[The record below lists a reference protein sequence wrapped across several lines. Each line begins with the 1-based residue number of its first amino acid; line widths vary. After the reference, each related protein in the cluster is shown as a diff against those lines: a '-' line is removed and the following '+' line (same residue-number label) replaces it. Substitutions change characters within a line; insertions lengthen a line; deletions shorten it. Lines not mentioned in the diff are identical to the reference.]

1 MRKELIIA
9 IIAGI
14 IVGLTIAFGVWRAN
28 SALKKVKVVTKEPTS
43 LDQKRSVSQNGSSK
57 ITLAAPEAED
67 VITQNPTKVSGITL
81 KDALVVV
88 SSEEEDY
95 ILKADA
101 SGSFE
106 QEVELIGGINQLIV
120 ASFDESEGKS
130 EQELTVIFSR
140 EFKVSEEGSG
150 NPTATDEGD
159 PIREKVREK
168 LEEVKKNPKAYIG
181 TITDKLETSLQI
193 KNALG
198 EIQLISVDSEN
209 VDFVKTSKS
218 QTTIKYNDLAIG
230 DFIIAMG
237 FATNSNGVLAAQR
250 ILVSPQLEA
259 PKREIVFGQA
269 TGIAKNVLSL
279 KDKQGKEWKLT
290 FPKKWKGP
298 EIKEVKEGEKVVA
311 IVEQE
316 ENIYNIRTIEITSK
330 VETSSN

>member
-57 ITLAAPEAED
+57 ITLATPEVQD
-67 VITQNPTKVSGITL
+67 VISQNPTKVSGITL

-95 ILKADA
+95 ILKTNS

-130 EQELTVIFSR
+130 EQELTVIFST
-140 EFKVSEEGSG
+140 EFKVSEDNSET
-150 NPTATDEGD
+150 PAATDEGD

-181 TITDKLETSLQI
+181 TITDKLETSIQI

-209 VDFVKTSKS
+209 VDFVKTGKS

-250 ILVSPQLEA
+250 ILVSPPFEQPNRSIIIGESDTL
-259 PKREIVFGQA
+259 G
-269 TGIAKNVLSL
+269 KNTLNLVDTS
-279 KDKQGKEWKLT
+279 GKGWSLT

-298 EIKEVKEGEKVVA
+298 EIKEIKEGDKVAAV
-311 IVEQE
+311 VEQE
-316 ENIYNIRTIEITSK
+316 ENIYKIRTIEITSK
-330 VETSSN
+330 K

>member
-1 MRKELIIA
+1 
-9 IIAGI
+9 
-14 IVGLTIAFGVWRAN
+14 
-28 SALKKVKVVTKEPTS
+28 
-43 LDQKRSVSQNGSSK
+43 
-57 ITLAAPEAED
+57 
-67 VITQNPTKVSGITL
+67 
-81 KDALVVV
+81 
-88 SSEEEDY
+88 
-95 ILKADA
+95 LKADA

-250 ILVSPQLEA
+250 ILVSPQLET

-298 EIKEVKEGEKVVA
+298 EIKEIKEGEKVVA